1 MKIKY
6 NDVDDGVISEL
17 KSIFGDEHVITEED
31 SLVSYSHDEYALE
44 DVRHF
49 PDAVVRPSSTEEVA
63 AVVRLCNEKRIPLT
77 ARGGGTGLCG
87 GCVPSHG
94 GIVMVFDRMNR
105 VLEIDRKNLIAVVE
119 AGVRL
124 MEFYPSVESEGLFFP
139 PHPGDETACFGG
151 LVATNAGGARAV
163 KYGVIRNYIR
173 GLEVVTPQGEI
184 VTLGGKFL
192 KDSSGYSLMHLLIG
206 SEGTLGIVTKV
217 YMTLMPPPK
226 IMYTLVAAYDKLQDA
241 IDTVPSLIREKII
254 PMAIEFVDRE
264 TIVFSAESLQLDWPF
279 SMGRAY
285 VIMMIDGSS
294 FDEIAGLCEEIQKIC
309 SEHKA
314 LDVLVADTPQKQRD
328 ILKIRSSIY
337 EVMKEH
343 VLEILDITVP
353 RAAIAD
359 FVVDVQEV
367 AEAFNMW
374 LLTYGHAADGNVH
387 IQIMKSRCEGGGW
400 VEIEGWEKS
409 YQPIREKLHALGKKY
424 EGIPSGEHGIGIVKK
439 GVLKSF
445 LDEAHID
452 MMRSIK
458 QSLDPNGILNPGKVF
473 D

>member
-124 MEFYPSVESEGLFFP
+124 MEFYPAVESEGLFFP

-226 IMYTLVAAYDKLQDA
+226 IR
-241 IDTVPSLIREKII
+241 IS
-254 PMAIEFVDRE
+254 
-264 TIVFSAESLQLDWPF
+264 
-279 SMGRAY
+279 
-285 VIMMIDGSS
+285 GS
-294 FDEIAGLCEEIQKIC
+294 
-309 SEHKA
+309 
-314 LDVLVADTPQKQRD
+314 
-328 ILKIRSSIY
+328 
-337 EVMKEH
+337 
-343 VLEILDITVP
+343 
-353 RAAIAD
+353 
-359 FVVDVQEV
+359 
-367 AEAFNMW
+367 
-374 LLTYGHAADGNVH
+374 
-387 IQIMKSRCEGGGW
+387 
-400 VEIEGWEKS
+400 
-409 YQPIREKLHALGKKY
+409 
-424 EGIPSGEHGIGIVKK
+424 
-439 GVLKSF
+439 
-445 LDEAHID
+445 
-452 MMRSIK
+452 
-458 QSLDPNGILNPGKVF
+458 
-473 D
+473 